1 LERSHASVLGPRGEP
16 ESNPVPEIND
26 WMPAKLAVEEN
37 TTGRIRFVYP
47 IDDGT
52 MLRMPLE
59 RSHVQLHL
67 SVPSNLGEIRLA
79 GPNLATAQIHLTRTN
94 PEDGIDYG
102 AVTTEPQQSGKQLK
116 WDLPAATGR
125 LVNTVRVVAEFTGD
139 DRSLTLD
146 LVAKAP

>member
-1 LERSHASVLGPRGEP
+1 
-16 ESNPVPEIND
+16 
-26 WMPAKLAVEEN
+26 
-37 TTGRIRFVYP
+37 
-47 IDDGT
+47 

-59 RSHVQLHL
+59 QSHVQLHL

-79 GPNLATAQIHLTRTN
+79 GPDLKSAQIQLTSAN

-102 AVTTEPQQSGKQLK
+102 VVTAEPQKSGTALQ
-116 WDLPAATGR
+116 WQLPAATGQ
-125 LVNTVRVVAEFTGD
+125 LVNTVRVVAEFAGD